1 VLNSNFMLQ
10 SISAEIIYCRERAR
24 QAREKADAE
33 IAGGA
38 KRNYLAAEGRWLA
51 LADSHELQQ
60 RLSTILGDRGR
71 VASTE
76 GERPNVFEPE
86 VIGTISDAF
95 RAVVVE
101 LGLSDRDD
109 VVALK
114 AARLIIGFAAKGE
127 RNVERLRAA
136 TLAWMK

>member
-1 VLNSNFMLQ
+1 MLQ

-33 IAGGA
+33 TAGGA

-76 GERPNVFEPE
+76 GKRPNVFEPE

-109 VVALK
+109 VIALK

-127 RNVERLRAA
+127 RDVERLKAA

>member
-1 VLNSNFMLQ
+1 M
-10 SISAEIIYCRERAR
+10 
-24 QAREKADAE
+24 
-33 IAGGA
+33 
-38 KRNYLAAEGRWLA
+38 
-51 LADSHELQQ
+51 
-60 RLSTILGDRGR
+60 LGDRGR
-71 VASTE
+71 TASTE
-76 GERPNVFEPE
+76 GERPNAFEPE

-109 VVALK
+109 VIALH

-127 RNVERLRAA
+127 RDAERLKAA